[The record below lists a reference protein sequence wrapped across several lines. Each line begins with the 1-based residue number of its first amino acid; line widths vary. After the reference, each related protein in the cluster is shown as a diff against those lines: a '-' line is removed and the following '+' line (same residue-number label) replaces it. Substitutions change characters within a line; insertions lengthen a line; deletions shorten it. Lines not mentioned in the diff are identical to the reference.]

1 MYTHL
6 NRGGV
11 LGGYRMMGHR
21 VHARRAC
28 SGTKRFKFFAPARRD
43 VFVPANHVYHQR
55 EAKLNLSF
63 VRDLVRDCYEE
74 LGRRSINPVV
84 LFKIQRSALRGNLRL
99 SMSREGAEAKT
110 VSVSLTGRPWPG
122 CDNRSAPESR

>member
-11 LGGYRMMGHR
+11 LGGCRMMGHR

-28 SGTKRFKFFAPARRD
+28 SGAKHFKFFAPARRD
-43 VFVPANHVYHQR
+43 VFVPANHFYRQR

-74 LGRRSINPVV
+74 LGRRSIDAVV

-110 VSVSLTGRPWPG
+110 ALAGLR
-122 CDNRSAPESR
+122 RQISALRADDLIEAV